1 MSPRS
6 SFFTAVLLLSNI
18 SGISSAAVSLHSDC
32 PTAYSCEAGANFCP
46 EIDCGGSIADHINH
60 RIDSCEAVAD
70 GSCGNGKKVYAD
82 HHGVRYTREHDGKL
96 GRWEMYADT
105 EKSSTGRKSL
115 CYNAD
120 LVDEQG
126 RHDIAAVNYP
136 LVGMQSNLDEDYIEY
151 QILSAKT
158 AKIDGFFIEW
168 GFFPHEND
176 VLLRAMQ
183 KVAAKYDFEIGVN
196 WCDGWLYYN
205 WITKI
210 YPEIDT
216 REKKTEYM
224 AKCYR
229 YLADSVYSV
238 STAAKVK
245 GMPVFYHF
253 GPGATVEEY
262 KTVLS
267 SSSHL
272 RDSASSAPYYTEK
285 LVGLRRWA
293 DWGHLEND
301 RYIPVTQSD
310 ELDAW
315 IEEGEIP
322 TPWIPA
328 RVRERDA
335 EHPYWD
341 NYAVEDDLI
350 EFMKPFRDSVWMN
363 PRSSYVVKSGFAMP
377 GMDNRGCAGWG
388 RGHFFLIP
396 RNEGHT
402 YDAMWRFCMENKDSL
417 DMMFIASWSDY
428 TEGHEIEPTVEN
440 GYREIKTT
448 LRYASEF
455 KNEKCDSSGLALPL
469 TLFKLRK
476 KAEFISSVLNCNFL
490 SLDKAAEAISHGEY
504 DNATVLMEKT
514 EKQLNKL
521 YKKIES
527 RQIHI
532 SFGEQLNNSPATIC
546 KYCANQSEG
555 ICKNCVNYSMT
566 IHNDGKNGTKSLYID
581 EEIVREIERAARYT
595 GTISFEYK
603 DDGHEFLFVR
613 SETDREPAGTFGVV
627 GKLRTDGSGEWKKAV
642 INLYDHN
649 IAYREGK
656 PAFRI
661 SGNVETRNVE
671 IELNLFSSRDNSYPQ
686 GSCL

>member
-18 SGISSAAVSLHSDC
+18 SGISSAATLLHGDC
-32 PTAYSCEAGANFCP
+32 PTAY
-46 EIDCGGSIADHINH
+46 
-60 RIDSCEAVAD
+60 RCEAVAD
-70 GSCGNGKKVYAD
+70 DSCENGKKSDIDNCHKNGNGKKVYAD
-82 HHGVRYTREHDGKL
+82 YHGVRYTREHDGKL

-120 LVDEQG
+120 LIDGQG

-151 QILSAKT
+151 QILSAKA

-210 YPEIDT
+210 YPEIDS

-253 GPGATVEEY
+253 GPGATVEEN
-262 KTVLS
+262 KEVLS
-267 SSSHL
+267 VSSQMDTDGL
-272 RDSASSAPYYTEK
+272 I
-285 LVGLRRWA
+285 GLRRWA

-335 EHPYWD
+335 GHPYWD

-377 GMDNRGCAGWG
+377 GMDNHGCAGWG

-402 YDAMWRFCMENKDSL
+402 YDAMWRFCMESRDSL

-440 GYREIKTT
+440 GYRELKTT

-476 KAEFISSVLNCNFL
+476 KAEFISSVLNYN
-490 SLDKAAEAISHGEY
+490 SLNLNKAAEAISCGEY
-504 DNATVLMEKT
+504 ADAAALLEKA

-521 YKKIES
+521 SKKIES
-527 RQIHI
+527 RQIRLPF
-532 SFGEQLNNSPATIC
+532 SEQ
-546 KYCANQSEG
+546 Q
-555 ICKNCVNYSMT
+555 
-566 IHNDGKNGTKSLYID
+566 NDKMKSLYID
-581 EEIVREIERAARYT
+581 ESLVREIERAARYT

-671 IELNLFSSRDNSYPQ
+671 IELNLFSSRDGSYPQ